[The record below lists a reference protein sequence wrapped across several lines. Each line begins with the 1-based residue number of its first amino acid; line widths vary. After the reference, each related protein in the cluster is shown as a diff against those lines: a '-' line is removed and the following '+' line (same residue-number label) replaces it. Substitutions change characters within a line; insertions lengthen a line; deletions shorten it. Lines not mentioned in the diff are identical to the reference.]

1 MSEWWTYR
9 PSDFLMF
16 SPHIY
21 WRLFASINQ
30 AYWPA
35 HGVLLGIALAWLAR
49 QARPARP
56 SDQVWARAAAFALA
70 LIWALV
76 AWAFLLQRF
85 APIQWLA
92 GSAAVAFFAQ
102 ALALLGLA
110 GVGGVD
116 RIGAGWRRRLALA
129 LGVWALIAYP
139 LVGAAFG
146 RPWQQAE
153 VFGLAPD
160 PTALATLALLLL
172 MRATT
177 GVSRWLMRAAWIVPV
192 GWCIV
197 SATTL
202 WTMGSAQ
209 GWLVLA
215 ALALALVA
223 LCWRGTAAG

>member
-1 MSEWWTYR
+1 MSEWWTYQ

-16 SPHIY
+16 SPRIY
-21 WRLFASINQ
+21 WRLFESINQ

-35 HGVLLGIALAWLAR
+35 QVGLLVAAWAWLAR

-56 SDQVWARAAAFALA
+56 ADQVWARAAACALA

-85 APIQWLA
+85 APIQWVA
-92 GSAAVAFFAQ
+92 GDAALVFFAQ
-102 ALALLGLA
+102 ALALIGLA
-110 GVGGVD
+110 VLGGIH
-116 RIGAGWRRRLALA
+116 RSTGRLRRRAALA
-129 LGVWALIAYP
+129 LGVWALVGYP
-139 LVGAAFG
+139 LLGTAFG

-160 PTALATLALLLL
+160 PTALATLAFLLLV
-172 MRATT
+172 RATT
-177 GVSRWLMRAAWIVPV
+177 PASRWLMRLLWIVPV
-192 GWCIV
+192 AWCLV
-197 SATTL
+197 SAATL

-215 ALALALVA
+215 ALALAFGDLGLRSTRA
-223 LCWRGTAAG
+223 S